1 MYKLLTILLV
11 FSSFS
16 VFGNNLSLANTIT
29 YQDLDK
35 SCPGKYLEWYL
46 MSNNESEFGTA
57 QMKVF
62 FLVDKKFLTKA
73 ANSGI
78 SGFEW
83 GKQLGINF
91 KYFCEK
97 SPTVSV
103 RTAAEQTINL
113 MSDG

>member
-1 MYKLLTILLV
+1 LNKLLAILL
-11 FSSFS
+11 FLSSS
-16 VFGNNLSLANTIT
+16 VFANNLSVANTIT

-35 SCPGKYLEWYL
+35 SCPGKYLEWYS

-57 QMKVF
+57 QIKVF

-78 SGFEW
+78 SGSEW
-83 GKQLGINF
+83 GKKLGKNF

-103 RTAAEQTINL
+103 RTAAKQTINL
-113 MSDG
+113 MSNG

>member
-1 MYKLLTILLV
+1 MLFL
-11 FSSFS
+11 SSS
-16 VFGNNLSLANTIT
+16 VFANNLSVANTIT

-35 SCPGKYLEWYL
+35 SCPGKYLDWYL

-73 ANSGI
+73 AKSGI
-78 SGFEW
+78 SGSEW

-113 MSDG
+113 MSDK

>member
-1 MYKLLTILLV
+1 MNKLLAILL
-11 FSSFS
+11 FLSSS
-16 VFGNNLSLANTIT
+16 VFANNLSVANTIT

-35 SCPGKYLEWYL
+35 SCPGKYLEWYS
-46 MSNNESEFGTA
+46 MSNNESEWGTA
-57 QMKVF
+57 QIKVF

-78 SGFEW
+78 SGSEW

-91 KYFCEK
+91 KHFCEK

-103 RTAAEQTINL
+103 RTAAKQTINL
-113 MSDG
+113 MSNG

>member
-1 MYKLLTILLV
+1 MNKLLAILL
-11 FSSFS
+11 FLSSS
-16 VFGNNLSLANTIT
+16 VFANNLSVANTIT

-73 ANSGI
+73 AKSGI
-78 SGFEW
+78 SGSEW

-113 MSDG
+113 MSDK

>member
-16 VFGNNLSLANTIT
+16 VFANNLSVANTIT

-73 ANSGI
+73 AKSGI
-78 SGFEW
+78 SGSEW
-83 GKQLGINF
+83 GKKLGKNF

-103 RTAAEQTINL
+103 RTAAKQTINL
-113 MSDG
+113 MSNG